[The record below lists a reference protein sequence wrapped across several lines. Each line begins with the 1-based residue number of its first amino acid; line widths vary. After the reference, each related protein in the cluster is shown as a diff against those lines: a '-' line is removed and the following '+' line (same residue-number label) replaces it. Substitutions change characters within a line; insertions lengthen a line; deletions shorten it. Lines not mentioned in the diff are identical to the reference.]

1 VTTVIAGDGVPLA
14 VYVEGTG
21 DKTALLVHGYPDSHL
36 VWDDVAPRLRDAGF
50 RVVRYDV
57 RGAGA
62 SGVPAS
68 RDGYLIDQLA
78 EDLFSVID
86 SVGGPVHLVGHDWGS
101 VQAWHAVTDPRAPE
115 LILSFTSISGPG
127 IDHAAAWY
135 RRRLSR
141 PTPRHLR
148 QAATQAA
155 RSWYIAAFQVPGA
168 ADAVVRRLFKS
179 RAADAVHGLELYR
192 ANIRAPRRH
201 PRLRTEVPV
210 QVITPMRDRYVT
222 PSFAADDVHHWAPSV
237 RRHSLDAGHWS
248 VLGPEAALLIRTFTA
263 GSASSSTPLV
273 QRRGPAIDAGDTPLP
288 FASGGLVVVTGGGSG
303 IGRATALEFA
313 RRGAA
318 VVVCDLNL
326 EAAEQAA
333 ALAGEDPDYAYQVDV
348 SDEKAMNAFASEV
361 VEVHGT
367 PTIVVNNAGIG
378 HAGTVLATTT
388 GDWRRVLDVNLFG
401 VIHGC
406 RAFGPLLHKGGHI
419 VNVAS
424 AAAFL
429 PPKDMAAYATSKAA
443 VVAMS
448 DALRGELTGR
458 GVNVSVICPGFVKTN
473 ITRTVTY
480 SGLTESETQQQR
492 DRATKLYARRNY
504 PPEKVARA
512 IVAAVERNKPLVA
525 VTPEAKIFRAISRFA
540 PRLGRFILRR
550 DLA

>member
-1 VTTVIAGDGVPLA
+1 MTTVIAGDGVPLA
-14 VYVEGTG
+14 VYIEGTG
-21 DKTALLVHGYPDSHL
+21 DKTALLVHGYPDSHR
-36 VWDDVAPRLRDAGF
+36 VWDDIAPRLRDAGY

-62 SGVPAS
+62 SGAPAS
-68 RDGYLIDQLA
+68 RNGYLLDQLA
-78 EDLFSVID
+78 DDLFTVID

-101 VQAWHAVTDPRAPE
+101 VQSWHAVTDPRAPE
-115 LILSFTSISGPG
+115 RILSFTSISGPG

-135 RRRLSR
+135 RRRLAR

-148 QAATQAA
+148 QVATQAA

-168 ADAVVRRLFKS
+168 AEAMVRRLFKS

-192 ANIRAPRRH
+192 ANIGVPNRH

-210 QVITPMRDRYVT
+210 QVITPARDRYVS
-222 PSFAADDVHHWAPSV
+222 PSFAADDVHRWAPSV
-237 RRHSLDAGHWS
+237 RWHSLDAGHWS
-248 VLGPEAALLIRTFTA
+248 VLGAETATLITTFATDPAGAAR
-263 GSASSSTPLV
+263 
-273 QRRGPAIDAGDTPLP
+273 
-288 FASGGLVVVTGGGSG
+288 GLVVVTGGGSG

-313 RRGAA
+313 RRRLT
-318 VVVCDLNL
+318 VVVCDVDL
-326 EAAEQAA
+326 EAARQTAESV
-333 ALAGEDPDYAYQVDV
+333 GGFAYQVDV
-348 SDEKAMNAFASEV
+348 SDEKAMDAFAAEV
-361 VEVHGT
+361 IEKHGV
-367 PTIVVNNAGIG
+367 PDVVVNNAGIG

-388 GDWRRVLDVNLFG
+388 DDWRRVLDVNLFG

-406 RAFGPLLHKGGHI
+406 RAFGPLLRKGGHI

-480 SGLTESETQQQR
+480 SGLSESETQQRR

-512 IVAAVERNKPLVA
+512 IVAAVERNQPLVA
-525 VTPEAKIFRAISRFA
+525 VTPEAKIFRVISRFA
-540 PRLGRFILRR
+540 PRIGRFILRR